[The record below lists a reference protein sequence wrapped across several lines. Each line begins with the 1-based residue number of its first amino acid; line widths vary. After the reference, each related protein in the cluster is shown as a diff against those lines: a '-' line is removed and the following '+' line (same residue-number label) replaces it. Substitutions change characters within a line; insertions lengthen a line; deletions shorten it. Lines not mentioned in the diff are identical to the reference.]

1 MAQTQP
7 QQPPPHHPPQYP
19 PSQPFSP
26 PVTTPHGATPPANI
40 GVNPPPPKRQRL
52 SPLPQSQS
60 PYGSPSFGTSQLPQ
74 NQPLG
79 LNGSNVNAFSTPS
92 PLPSATSVSVPNM
105 SPVSIAPAAHVAP
118 APPPPPPGSMGPPSR
133 PAEKPTD
140 AADLSDVLAQSGI
153 DVREEEAY
161 LTQSYAAPQTVQRP
175 PLAGPSTSFAS
186 TPSTPGTASANASFD
201 MSQGR
206 LPPTQEQQAVPPYS
220 EDAPYNQPTYEET
233 RAARRSQYHL
243 QDPFLLTKVLEQKMQ
258 KRAYELGVR
267 LPTEGLYH
275 PMPGSRQP
283 IEVTGPDG
291 SSIVRRGHTIINQ
304 EGAPLVDIISLMS
317 LCCEERLRGVVE
329 YSASL
334 SKSRRL
340 HSHGVVPAEWQDL
353 TAANSGSGA
362 ITDPSFKRKE
372 DIFDTDQWKSL
383 FLNAHDSPGPHSA
396 IDNTLS
402 KPLADRYLVLS
413 TKDMSDEQ
421 ARAAKRAKRNANAII
436 NETNSGSRT
445 PSLDLGSGVATPTSQ
460 AALGLGKGV
469 TKKEAKKQLDARAS
483 EAQQHQQS
491 VETARKALSSTL
503 FPGSKKRNYAWLNKG
518 SGLNSVSSPRPL
530 SPALG
535 SSLGG
540 AGGGVDRNQ
549 KKRSDGATTAVAS
562 RLGDWREDRAAG
574 IQVRDILFMLEQDG
588 GGSRHIQKAY
598 SKDLQEERLS

>member
-7 QQPPPHHPPQYP
+7 QQPPHHSPQYS
-19 PSQPFSP
+19 PSQSFSP
-26 PVTTPHGATPPANI
+26 PVPTPHGATPPANI

-60 PYGSPSFGTSQLPQ
+60 PYGSPSFGASQLPQ
-74 NQPLG
+74 NQPPG
-79 LNGSNVNAFSTPS
+79 LHGSTVNGFSTPS
-92 PLPSATSVSVPNM
+92 PLPIATPVSVPNHNM
-105 SPVSIAPAAHVAP
+105 SPVSIAPMTHVAPMAP
-118 APPPPPPGSMGPPSR
+118 APPPPAPGSMGPPSR

-161 LTQSYAAPQTVQRP
+161 LTQSYAAPQTAVRP
-175 PLAGPSTSFAS
+175 QLPGPSTSFAS
-186 TPSTPGTASANASFD
+186 APSTPGTTSAGASFD

-206 LPPTQEQQAVPPYS
+206 LPATQEPQVVPAYS

-317 LCCEERLRGVVE
+317 LCCEERVRGVVE

-340 HSHGVVPAEWQDL
+340 HSHGIVPTEWQNL
-353 TAANSGSGA
+353 AAAKSTSGA
-362 ITDPSFKRKE
+362 VTDPVSKRK
-372 DIFDTDQWKSL
+372 L
-383 FLNAHDSPGPHSA
+383 FFILINAKFSSANCCSGPHSA
-396 IDNTLS
+396 IDNAAS
-402 KPLADRYLVLS
+402 KPLADRYLLLS

-436 NETNSGSRT
+436 NETNAGSRT
-445 PSLDLGSGVATPTSQ
+445 PSLDMGSGVATPTSQ
-460 AALGLGKGV
+460 TALGLGKGV
-469 TKKEAKKQLDARAS
+469 TKKEARKQLDTKAS

-503 FPGSKKRNYAWLNKG
+503 FGGSKKRNYAWLNKG
-518 SGLNSVSSPRPL
+518 SGVNSMSSPRPL

-535 SSLGG
+535 SSSGI
-540 AGGGVDRNQ
+540 GGGVDRNE
-549 KKRSDGATTAVAS
+549 KKRSESTATAVAS
-562 RLGDWREDRAAG
+562 RLGDWREDKAAG

-588 GGSRHIQKAY
+588 GGSRHVQKAY